1 MIDLILDEQLVEV
14 GVDVQDREEVIRLL
28 SGKMD
33 SCGFVEQGFEQA
45 VLAREK
51 QYPTGLPTRIP
62 VALCHVEA
70 EYVKQTAMAVAVL
83 KKPVEFHNMGD
94 PQSVLDVE
102 IVFLLTILD
111 PKQQVFYLRK
121 LMELFK
127 DDTLPNLKAAKT
139 KKEAITLLTQKINKF
154 EER

>member
-1 MIDLILDEQLVEV
+1 MINLILDEQLVEV
-14 GVDVQDREEVIRLL
+14 NVEAQDREEVIRML
-28 SGKMD
+28 SGKMNACD
-33 SCGFVEQGFEQA
+33 FVEKGFEQA

-51 QYPTGLPTRIP
+51 QYPTGLPTKIP

-70 EYVKQTAMAVAVL
+70 EYVKQTAMAVATL

-94 PQSVLDVE
+94 PQAVLDVE

-127 DDTLPNLKAAKT
+127 DGTLPSLKAAKT
-139 KKEAITLLTQKINKF
+139 KKEVVALLAQKINQL

>member
-1 MIDLILDEQLVEV
+1 MINLILDEKLVEV
-14 GVDVQDREEVIRLL
+14 GMEAQDREEVIRLL
-28 SGKMD
+28 SGKMNACD
-33 SCGFVEQGFEQA
+33 FVEEGFEQA

-51 QYPTGLPTRIP
+51 QYPTGLPTKIP

-70 EYVKQTAMAVAVL
+70 EYVKHTAMAVATL

-94 PQSVLDVE
+94 PRVVLDVE
-102 IVFLLTILD
+102 IVFLLTIVD
-111 PKQQVFYLRK
+111 PKQQVFYLKK

-127 DDTLPNLKAAKT
+127 DDTLPKLKEAKT
-139 KKEAITLLTQKINKF
+139 KKEVVSLLAQKINQL

>member
-1 MIDLILDEQLVEV
+1 MINLVLDEQLVEV
-14 GVDVQDREEVIRLL
+14 GVEAQDRKEVICLL
-28 SGKMD
+28 SSKMNR
-33 SCGFVEQGFEQA
+33 CGFVEEGFEQA

-51 QYPTGLPTRIP
+51 QYPTGLPTKIP

-70 EYVKQTAMAVAVL
+70 EYVKQTAMAVATL
-83 KKPVEFHNMGD
+83 KKPVEFHDMGN
-94 PQSVLDVE
+94 PQNVLNVE

-127 DDTLPNLKAAKT
+127 DETLPSLKVAKT
-139 KKEAITLLTQKINKF
+139 KKEVISLLTRKISNLL
-154 EER
+154 